1 VIVVDSQGLCVCQSS
16 MLWRFGVSFVFNG
29 MNVDDGHGGMT
40 LSRMRLAVM
49 AVWYHHKIHTNMPF
63 SLTRNHRRPA

>member
-1 VIVVDSQGLCVCQSS
+1 